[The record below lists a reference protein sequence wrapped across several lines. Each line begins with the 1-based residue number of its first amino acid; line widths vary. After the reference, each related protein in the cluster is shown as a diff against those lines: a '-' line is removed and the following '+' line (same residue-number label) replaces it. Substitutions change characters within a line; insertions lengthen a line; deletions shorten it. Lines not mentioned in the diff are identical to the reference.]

1 MEYLESLFVNL
12 KKESGDIN
20 EHLETLK
27 NIASECNTVIEFG
40 VRCMVSIF
48 SFATSGCK
56 NLLAYDIYHP
66 AVFDKYKFDQ
76 LEIYCKKYRINFQF
90 FQKDVLLL
98 ETIPECDLLFLDTI
112 GTYFQC
118 KCELTLFSKKV
129 KKYIII
135 HDTDLYAE
143 KDELSVSKEEW
154 IGKYNS
160 NEIIKSII
168 ELDNN
173 SFGLNK
179 AIDEFLQS
187 NKNWKLYRKYKNN
200 NGLTILKKN

>member
-56 NLLAYDIYHP
+56 NLLAYDINHP
-66 AVFDKYKFDQ
+66 AGFDKYKFDQ
-76 LEIYCKKYRINFQF
+76 LEMYCKKYRINFQF

-168 ELDNN
+168 KLDNN
-173 SFGLNK
+173 SSGLNK